1 MLPNSQFPADL
12 VLFTEEFLN
21 GKLHFLCNEYPCQW
35 CVDQRK
41 GIIFCERTDLQKFSS
56 IRWLVGQMEEKVGF
70 NFFLF
75 QTFLLYNYSSLGSLF
90 LRISINFSSAIKN
103 NWDGIFISNPSFWL
117 TALPWTIIL
126 HLFCLAGFRK

>member
-56 IRWLVGQMEEKVGF
+56 IRWLVGQMEEKVEF

-103 NWDGIFISNPSFWL
+103 N
-117 TALPWTIIL
+117 
-126 HLFCLAGFRK
+126 